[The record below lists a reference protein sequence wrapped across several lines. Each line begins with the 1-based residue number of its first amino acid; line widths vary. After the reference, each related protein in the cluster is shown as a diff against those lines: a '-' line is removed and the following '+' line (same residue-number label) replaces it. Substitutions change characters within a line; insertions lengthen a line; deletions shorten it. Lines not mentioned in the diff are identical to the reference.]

1 MSSKKIWTLVTLI
14 IFVPIYALALYL
26 VVDGVENSL
35 MPFLLLNIG
44 ALVVPIFV
52 KDLFNKENNGQS
64 KKKKKK
70 SRFGKFMLLGSVV
83 TLAVSV
89 GLWMMNSKYGGLTTK
104 DIVGVGVGTFI
115 TFLLIY
121 FFMWF
126 LPEKIGTDE

>member
-52 KDLFNKENNGQS
+52 KDLFNKENDGQS
-64 KKKKKK
+64 KEKKKG
-70 SRFGKFMLLGSVV
+70 RFGKFMLLGSVV

-104 DIVGVGVGTFI
+104 DIVGVGAGTFI

-126 LPEKIGTDE
+126 LPEKVGAEE

>member
-1 MSSKKIWTLVTLI
+1 MSSKKIWTLVMLI

-26 VVDGVENSL
+26 VVEGVENSL

-44 ALVVPIFV
+44 ALVVPLFV
-52 KDLFNKENNGQS
+52 KDLFNKENDGQS
-64 KKKKKK
+64 KEKKK
-70 SRFGKFMLLGSVV
+70 SPFGKFMLLGCVV
-83 TLAVSV
+83 ALAVSV

-104 DIVGVGVGTFI
+104 DIVGVGAGTFI

-126 LPEKIGTDE
+126 LPEKVGTEE

>member
-1 MSSKKIWTLVTLI
+1 MSSKKIWILVMLI

-26 VVDGVENSL
+26 VVEGVENSL

-52 KDLFNKENNGQS
+52 KDLFNKENDGQS
-64 KKKKKK
+64 KEKKK
-70 SRFGKFMLLGSVV
+70 SPFGKFMLLGSVV
-83 TLAVSV
+83 ALAVSV

-104 DIVGVGVGTFI
+104 DIVGVGAGTFI

-126 LPEKIGTDE
+126 LPEKVGAEE

>member
-26 VVDGVENSL
+26 VVEGVENSL

-52 KDLFNKENNGQS
+52 KDLFNKENDRQS
-64 KKKKKK
+64 KEKKK
-70 SRFGKFMLLGSVV
+70 SRFGKFMLLGSAVA
-83 TLAVSV
+83 LAVSV
-89 GLWMMNSKYGGLTTK
+89 GLCMMNSKYGGLTTK
-104 DIVGVGVGTFI
+104 DIVGVGAGTFI

-126 LPEKIGTDE
+126 LPEKVGTEE

>member
-1 MSSKKIWTLVTLI
+1 MSSNKIWTLVMLI

-26 VVDGVENSL
+26 VVEGVENSL

-52 KDLFNKENNGQS
+52 KDLFNKENDGQS
-64 KKKKKK
+64 KEKKK

-83 TLAVSV
+83 ALAVSV

-126 LPEKIGTDE
+126 LPEKVGTEE

>member
-26 VVDGVENSL
+26 VVKGVENSL

-44 ALVVPIFV
+44 ALVVPLFV
-52 KDLFNKENNGQS
+52 KDLFNNENDGQS
-64 KKKKKK
+64 KEKKK
-70 SRFGKFMLLGSVV
+70 SHFGKFMLLGSVV
-83 TLAVSV
+83 ALAVSV
-89 GLWMMNSKYGGLTTK
+89 GLWMMNSKYGGLTIK
-104 DIVGVGVGTFI
+104 DIVGVGAGTFI

-126 LPEKIGTDE
+126 LPEKVGAEE